1 MNQKYLPAGRSP
13 ARLATHTPDGVEIRQ
28 PGLPLRADEVEDLE
42 ISFDF
47 GFRAFDLG
55 VPADAAAYRDVMDQ
69 LTNRVLVPVGRQ
81 PDPVWSERTGSY
93 HVILRWARPY
103 AEVPR
108 RILDRLGG

>member
-1 MNQKYLPAGRSP
+1 MNQKYMPVAPPAR
-13 ARLATHTPDGVEIRQ
+13 RLATHTPDGVEIRQ

-42 ISFDF
+42 FSFDF

-55 VPADAAAYRDVMDQ
+55 DPADAAAYRDVMDQ
-69 LTNRVLVPVGRQ
+69 IANRVLVPVGRQ
-81 PDPVWSERTGSY
+81 ADPVWSERTGSY
-93 HVILRWARPY
+93 HALLRWARPY